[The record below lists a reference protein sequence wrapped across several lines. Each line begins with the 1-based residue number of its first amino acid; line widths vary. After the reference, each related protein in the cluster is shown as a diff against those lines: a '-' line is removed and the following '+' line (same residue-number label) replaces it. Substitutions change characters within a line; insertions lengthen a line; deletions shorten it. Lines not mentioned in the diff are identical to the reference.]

1 MNPPILS
8 EPESTLPTAPFR
20 LLVVVDQNSPRLRYT
35 LEWTLRERLG
45 IDYQIQESPGPMT
58 LGTRQGFDGVMHY
71 GVREAHD
78 GALFLAAEGLLHEKG
93 IRPYANNQPGAP
105 WTGSLRRVEVQG
117 LSLPA
122 MFPTEHELGHDPLA
136 GIFWLLSRYEEYQR
150 TERDSLGRF
159 PASASWLAQ
168 EGFLEFPLVD
178 GYVQQLGQW
187 LSRNFEGYHVP
198 QPARTVQPT
207 IDVDLCYSY
216 LGKPLHRQLGG
227 WCRDILQGRWQEV
240 LLRLRVLLGLAYD
253 PYDRYATLQ
262 DMHRRWENASP
273 WCKRPL
279 YFLLMADYGGLD
291 QGHSPQSPY
300 LHRVIRFLRDT
311 EAQIGWH
318 PSLRSN
324 ANASL
329 ATKEYK
335 TLEALAGPISASRQH
350 YLVLNWPT
358 QAQRLHSIGIQSEYS
373 MGYAERLGFKA
384 GTLHPFGCYDLVQ
397 EQELPLRLFPLTVMD
412 ATLKHHLRLDP
423 EQAWAKV
430 QPLLKA
436 WEQYG
441 GYFTLLWHNSTGES
455 GADGSQGM
463 DQWLDFYQKCY
474 ERVLGLDR
482 VDAAPLGSATGET
495 LLDGKWTVHPL
506 SQSERA
512 TWDQSLPSTASVY
525 HCLAYLDH
533 RLGGQWALLLSPN
546 QEWAL
551 PIPGGLAPWTRLLRQ
566 PLMVQHYQIMRVAF
580 NEGQVRPSDDQGLA
594 SVQVYVSLLKALDRR
609 YQWVDWQLDCHD
621 MPPLLKALLP
631 SPRWLWTAKPSYIIP
646 VESSAENQWKNYSD
660 HHRRYLRNPL
670 DAEFLALTSW
680 DQALEQPGLE
690 PALDLGLQNKAGW
703 GRVHIQQA
711 KELIRTMLSNGRGTL
726 FVLRRSDTF
735 LAAAVLWH
743 SGDALVYQFAWDN
756 SQGRTDRAAMHL
768 VHAVLGWA
776 RLQCC
781 ADGKVTYAFLDMEGS
796 EIHGLQR
803 FYAGFG
809 AKPRRYWR
817 IIKRLI

>member
-1 MNPPILS
+1 
-8 EPESTLPTAPFR
+8 
-20 LLVVVDQNSPRLRYT
+20 
-35 LEWTLRERLG
+35 
-45 IDYQIQESPGPMT
+45 
-58 LGTRQGFDGVMHY
+58 
-71 GVREAHD
+71 
-78 GALFLAAEGLLHEKG
+78 
-93 IRPYANNQPGAP
+93 
-105 WTGSLRRVEVQG
+105 
-117 LSLPA
+117 
-122 MFPTEHELGHDPLA
+122 LA

-227 WCRDILQGRWQEV
+227 WCRDMLQGRWQEV

-373 MGYAERLGFKA
+373 MGYAERPGFKA
-384 GTLHPFGCYDLVQ
+384 GTLHPFGCYNLVQ

-735 LAAAVLWH
+735 GWGRVHIQQAKELIRTMLSNGRGTLFVLRRSDTFLAAAVLWH